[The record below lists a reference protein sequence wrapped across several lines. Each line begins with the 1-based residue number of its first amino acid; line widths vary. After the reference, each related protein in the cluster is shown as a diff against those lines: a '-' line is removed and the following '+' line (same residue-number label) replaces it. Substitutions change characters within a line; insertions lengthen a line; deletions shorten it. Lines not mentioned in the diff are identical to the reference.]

1 MKFDNISISQKEMDF
16 IESMHSVRD
25 DILTAFGVPKPIVA
39 VTDDVNR
46 ANAETAIYIFQS
58 EVVKPEMERLVEK
71 INEEMVIPDFGV
83 DLYFDFVDPT
93 PDDRQSLIAE
103 YESSLK
109 NG

>member
-1 MKFDNISISQKEMDF
+1 MGENKLKHRLQDLVVVVLGDKDSISQKEMDF

-58 EVVKPEMERLVEK
+58 EVIKPEMERLMEKLLVE
-71 INEEMVIPDFGV
+71 
-83 DLYFDFVDPT
+83 
-93 PDDRQSLIAE
+93 
-103 YESSLK
+103 
-109 NG
+109 